1 MNKTIWG
8 TIAVLSAFIPTVSL
22 ANPPEST
29 PPQATTA
36 PINYEAVGQ
45 SALGTSTRTSPE

>member
-22 ANPPEST
+22 AKVGSMEVIKPRTSQLELYVRLSPH
-29 PPQATTA
+29 TA
-36 PINYEAVGQ
+36 PEL
-45 SALGTSTRTSPE
+45 LGD